1 MAKVEELKYSK
12 SHEWVLFEGEKVR
25 IGLSDYA
32 QEQLGDIVFIDL
44 PDEGDEVTKEESF
57 ADIESVKAVSEVYS
71 PLTGTVSAVNEELL
85 DSPESINSAPMDSW
99 LIEVED
105 IKEVEELLTAEEY
118 KKFCE
123 ESEED

>member
-1 MAKVEELKYSK
+1 MAKVEELKFSK
-12 SHEWVLFEGEKVR
+12 SHEWVLFEGDKVK

-32 QEQLGDIVFIDL
+32 QDQLGDIVFIDL

-57 ADIESVKAVSEVYS
+57 ADIESVKAVSEAYS

-85 DSPESINSAPMDSW
+85 DSPELINSAPLDSW
-99 LIEVED
+99 LIEVEE
-105 IKEVEELLTAEEY
+105 IKEVEDLLTAEEY

-123 ESEED
+123 ESEEA